1 MSELDP
7 SEVLRQARQLVK
19 SEQYA
24 EALEKYIWFHDHA
37 LDADRSLV
45 GVRLSYAISE
55 WVDLAE
61 VYPPA
66 RSALESVR
74 DAKAELL
81 AQGTYDVSL
90 FHDVA
95 SINRALGQVDRTSD
109 LFKSIA
115 NADPG
120 IAAKCFHVALE
131 SLVRMKEF
139 DLARSFMS
147 DPRKE
152 IDHFAMPLKFV
163 PQQAQS
169 VSPEM
174 MQETFVT
181 IYVKKVNLLLQI
193 FTGMGDE
200 EASTQLRHYAV
211 ECVTDAPLRD
221 KITERLYSSP
231 PSTRIQ

>member
-1 MSELDP
+1 MSEPNP

-55 WVDLAE
+55 WVDLGE

-66 RSALESVR
+66 RSALEGVR
-74 DAKAELL
+74 DAKAEFLV
-81 AQGTYDVSL
+81 QGTYDVHL

-95 SINRALGQVDRTSD
+95 SINRAMGQVDRTSD

-115 NADPG
+115 NADRDV
-120 IAAKCFHVALE
+120 AAKCFDIALE

-139 DLARSFMS
+139 DLARSFMP
-147 DPRKE
+147 DPRKK

-163 PQQAQS
+163 SQQTQS
-169 VSPEM
+169 GSLEM
-174 MQETFVT
+174 MQETLVG
-181 IYVKKVNLLLQI
+181 IYVKKVDLLLQI
-193 FTGMGDE
+193 FAAMADE
-200 EASTQLRHYAV
+200 ESSNQLRHYAV
-211 ECVTDAPLRD
+211 ECVTDSQLRD

-231 PSTRIQ
+231 PSARIQ